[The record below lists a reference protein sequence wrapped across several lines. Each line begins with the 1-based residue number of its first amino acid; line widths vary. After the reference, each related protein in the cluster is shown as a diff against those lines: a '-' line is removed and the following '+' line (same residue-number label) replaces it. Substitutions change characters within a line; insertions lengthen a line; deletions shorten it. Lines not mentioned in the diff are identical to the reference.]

1 MVAKTVLLAW
11 ELGSG
16 LGHVMPLRRI
26 ATRLLRQGI
35 RIIAVLKDVSSARWL
50 DGLDADVMQAPVWP
64 VTFKSDA
71 ERARLSSATL
81 ADSLADFGLADEE
94 ALRILLTAW
103 SHLFDLI
110 RPDLVIADFA
120 PAAALTARGRLPL
133 ALVGNGSRCRPPR
146 WITFPCCIGCL
157 ARYGG
162 RRIC

>member
-35 RIIAVLKDVSSARWL
+35 RIIAVPKDVSSARWL

-81 ADSLADFGLADEE
+81 GH
-94 ALRILLTAW
+94 T
-103 SHLFDLI
+103 H
-110 RPDLVIADFA
+110 
-120 PAAALTARGRLPL
+120 
-133 ALVGNGSRCRPPR
+133 N
-146 WITFPCCIGCL
+146 
-157 ARYGG
+157 
-162 RRIC
+162 